1 MPGSLAKHHTI
12 YSINLLPI
20 GGFVRMPGETGDTT
34 GADGNYD
41 PQSFAAKSAGKRIIV
56 LVAGVTM
63 NVILAMVLFTIAYS
77 LVEPTFPAVIG
88 KVLPAPP
95 PPSTSLR
102 PRITSASLH
111 N

>member
-41 PQSFAAKSAGKRIIV
+41 PQSFAPKSAGKRIIV
-56 LVAGVTM
+56 LVAGVTLKF
-63 NVILAMVLFTIAYS
+63 ILALVRFTIAYS
-77 LVEPTFPAVIG
+77 LGSPTFPARICQVFPCS
-88 KVLPAPP
+88 PA
-95 PPSTSLR
+95 
-102 PRITSASLH
+102 AAA
-111 N
+111 

>member
-63 NVILAMVLFTIAYS
+63 NVILAIALFTIAYILADPPFPS
-77 LVEPTFPAVIG
+77 LFGQVAPRSPPSVSG
-88 KVLPAPP
+88 PP
-95 PPSTSLR
+95 P
-102 PRITSASLH
+102 A
-111 N
+111 